1 MFLGIEIGGSK
12 LQLVVGPADGR
23 LHGTWRG
30 GVDLAAGAAGIR
42 RQILDALPELL
53 RDAGVE
59 RSTLQAVGV
68 GFGGPTDDATRTVI
82 TSHQVAGWDG
92 FPLAAWL
99 TEHLNIPA
107 FVCNDADVAG
117 LGEALH
123 GAGRG
128 KSPVFYVT
136 VGSGIGGGLIVDG
149 QIYRGVG
156 RGAAE
161 IGHLIVPGGTLERIA
176 SGFGIE
182 EFLRDRAVRGK
193 KLPFVTAR
201 QVGDAANAGDTD
213 AAFILDQ
220 AVRALAVALT
230 HVITLLCPQ
239 VVVVGGGVSL
249 IGEEHFFAP
258 LREAVAR
265 QAFKPFAGLT
275 AIVTAELGEEV
286 VLHGALALAKRG
298 VA

>member
-12 LQLVVGPADGR
+12 LQLAVGPADGQLR
-23 LHGTWRG
+23 GTWRG
-30 GVDLAAGAAGIR
+30 GVDLVAGAAGIR
-42 RQILDALPELL
+42 RQILDAVPELL
-53 RDAGVE
+53 RSAGVE
-59 RSTLQAVGV
+59 RTELRAIGV
-68 GFGGPTDDATRTVI
+68 GFGGPTDDAIRTVI

-99 TEHLNIPA
+99 TEQLGLPA

-128 KSPVFYVT
+128 LSPVFYVT

-149 QIYRGVG
+149 SIYRGVG

-161 IGHLIVPGGTLERIA
+161 IGHLIVPGGTVEQMA

-182 EFLRDRAVRGK
+182 SSLRDMAIRGK
-193 KLPFVTAR
+193 KLPFVTTR
-201 QVGDAANAGDTD
+201 QMGDAANAGDTD
-213 AAFILDQ
+213 AAFIVNR
-220 AVRALAVALT
+220 AVQSLATALT
-230 HVITLLCPQ
+230 HVITLLCPK
-239 VVVVGGGVSL
+239 VVVIGGGVSL
-249 IGEEHFFAP
+249 IGEEHFFDP

-265 QAFKPFAGLT
+265 RAFRPFAGMT
-275 AIVTAELGEEV
+275 EIVPAELGEEV

-298 VA
+298 AA

>member
-12 LQLVVGPADGR
+12 LQLAVGNADGQLR
-23 LHGTWRG
+23 GTWRG
-30 GVDLAAGAAGIR
+30 SVDLAAGSEGIR
-42 RQILDALPELL
+42 RQILDAVPELL
-53 RDAGVE
+53 QTLGLE
-59 RSTLQAVGV
+59 PSTLQAVGV
-68 GFGGPTDDATRTVI
+68 GFGGPTDDTSHTVI
-82 TSHQVAGWDG
+82 TSHQVFGWDN

-99 TEHLNIPA
+99 TEHLGLPA

-136 VGSGIGGGLIVDG
+136 VGSGIGGGLILDG
-149 QIYRGVG
+149 TIYRGVG

-161 IGHLIVPGGTLERIA
+161 IGHLLLDGVHTTEDLA
-176 SGFGIE
+176 SGFGIMKYVSGE
-182 EFLRDRAVRGK
+182 G
-193 KLPFVTAR
+193 LPFKTAR
-201 QVGDAANAGDTD
+201 ELGVAVQARQPDA
-213 AAFILDQ
+213 LD
-220 AVRALAVALT
+220 VLGRAIDGLAVALT
-230 HVITLLCPQ
+230 HVVTLLCPK
-239 VVVVGGGVSL
+239 VIVIGGGVSL
-249 IGEEHFFAP
+249 IGETHFFAP

-265 QAFKPFAGLT
+265 RTFKPFAGLT
-275 AIVTAELGEEV
+275 EIVPAALGEEV